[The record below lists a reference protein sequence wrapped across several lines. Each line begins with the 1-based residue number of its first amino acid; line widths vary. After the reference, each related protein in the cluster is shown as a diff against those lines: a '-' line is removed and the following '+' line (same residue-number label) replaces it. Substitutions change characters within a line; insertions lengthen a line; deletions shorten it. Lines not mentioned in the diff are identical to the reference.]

1 MQNTYYLKN
10 GICLVC
16 ENMPFAKSVSVG
28 IWVRAGSMYEKLYES
43 GISHFIEHMLFK
55 GTESR
60 TAEDLAEEMD
70 FIGGQINAYT
80 ARECTVYYTRTLENS
95 LEKSLDVLS
104 DMFYNS
110 RFSPEDIELERNVV
124 LEEIDMYEDSPEDVA
139 LDTIAESVWSKS
151 TLGNPVAGTSKS
163 VKKITRDM
171 MLDYMKRRYTPENTV
186 ISVAGKFV
194 EKNLLALCEKYF
206 GVEAKG
212 EKEETQ
218 TVEFQSGIWRRKKD
232 IEQTHLSIAYPCPCL
247 ADDKS
252 YEVSLLNNI
261 FGGSMSSRLFQAV
274 REKNGLCYTIYSYIS
289 SYQQAALLGIYVA
302 LANQNLGLVES
313 IIDEEIERICS
324 QRANEREIE
333 KARSQMLCS
342 IIMGSESVS
351 ARMNDNGKSQLL
363 LGRLRTEEEIVEKIN
378 AISAEKV
385 LETANAIFKN
395 GKSGKFILESK

>member
-28 IWVRAGSMYEKLYES
+28 IWIKAGSMYEKPYES

-55 GTESR
+55 GTKSR
-60 TAEDLAEEMD
+60 TAQQLAEEMD

-80 ARECTVYYTRTLENS
+80 ARECTVYYTRTLADS

-110 RFSPEDIELERNVV
+110 LFTPEDIELERNVV

-151 TLGNPVAGTSKS
+151 ALGNPVAGTEES

-171 MLDYMKRRYTPENTV
+171 MLDYIKRRYTPENTV
-186 ISVAGKFV
+186 ISISGRFDEESIVS
-194 EKNLLALCEKYF
+194 LCEKYF
-206 GVEAKG
+206 GSEETG
-212 EKEETQ
+212 EKYEIQ
-218 TVEFQSGIWRRKKD
+218 KVEFQSGEWSRKKD
-232 IEQTHLSIAYPCPCL
+232 IEQTHLALAYPCPCL

-261 FGGSMSSRLFQAV
+261 FGGSMSSRLFQSV
-274 REKNGLCYTIYSYIS
+274 REKYGLCYTIYSYIS
-289 SYQQAALLGIYVA
+289 SYQQAGILGIYVA
-302 LANQNLGLVES
+302 LAEQSLELVQS
-313 IIDEEIERICS
+313 LIDEEIEKICT
-324 QRANEREIE
+324 QRVSEPELE

-351 ARMNDNGKSQLL
+351 ARMNENGKSQLL

-378 AISAEKV
+378 AI
-385 LETANAIFKN
+385 TADEILKTAQTIFKN
-395 GKSGKFILESK
+395 GKCGKFILESK

>member
-16 ENMPFAKSVSVG
+16 EDMPFTKSVSVG
-28 IWVRAGSMYEKLYES
+28 IWVRAGSMYEKPYES

-55 GTESR
+55 GTKSR
-60 TAEDLAEEMD
+60 TAEELAEEMD

-186 ISVAGKFV
+186 ISIAGKFD
-194 EKNLLALCEKYF
+194 EKNLVTLCEKYF
-206 GVEAKG
+206 GVEATG
-212 EKEETQ
+212 EKDETQ
-218 TVEFQSGIWRRKKD
+218 KVEFQSGVWLRKKD
-232 IEQTHLSIAYPCPCL
+232 IEQTHLALAFPCPCL

-252 YEVSLLNNI
+252 YEVSLLNNV

-274 REKNGLCYTIYSYIS
+274 RERNGLCYTIYSYIS
-289 SYQQAALLGIYVA
+289 SYQQAGILGIYVA
-302 LANQNLGLVES
+302 LANQNFELVQS
-313 IIDEEIERICS
+313 IIDEEIERICT
-324 QRANEREIE
+324 QKLGEREIE

-363 LGRLRTEEEIVEKIN
+363 LGRMRTEEEIIEKIN

-385 LETANAIFKN
+385 LKTANAIFKN